1 MPTEA
6 DKTPLDATDA
16 VAGDEGATQ
25 NAATGDA
32 VDQEIRRALDA
43 AQAANEAAQDMADL
57 SASHRAFAQA
67 VMAGQ
72 KRNTLLAAGAAGG
85 AAVALV
91 LAGLVYFRSVEDLR
105 IAAAV
110 QTDAAKLLVEEVK
123 QIDGIGDTVEAQQ
136 ALMKE
141 DLLATLELVK
151 DEVRRAAMAA
161 VTPEPEPEAGAMEAQ
176 MANAIRAGVKED
188 LDLLRDEILMA
199 LAEVDLGATE
209 NPEMVELLA
218 GVRALVAAREA
229 AGEAAGEAAAKPQD
243 RPAARPASAP
253 AAPAAPRPSR
263 ITPPPAE
270 PNPFT
275 YP

>member
-6 DKTPLDATDA
+6 DKTPLDATED
-16 VAGDEGATQ
+16 VAAEEGGTTK
-25 NAATGDA
+25 AAEDA
-32 VDQEIRRALDA
+32 VDQGIRRALDA

-57 SASHRAFAQA
+57 SAAHRAFAEA
-67 VMAGQ
+67 VIAGQ
-72 KRNTLLAAGAAGG
+72 KRNTLLATGAAGG
-85 AAVALV
+85 AALALL

-105 IAAAV
+105 VAAAV

-123 QIDGIGDTVEAQQ
+123 QIDGISDTVEAQQ
-136 ALMKE
+136 AVMKE

-161 VTPEPEPEAGAMEAQ
+161 VTPEPEPEPEAAGALEEE
-176 MANAIRAGVKED
+176 MATAIREGMKAD
-188 LDLLRDEILMA
+188 LDMLRDEILMA
-199 LAEVDLGATE
+199 LAEVDVGAAE
-209 NPEMVELLA
+209 NPEMAELLA
-218 GVRALVAAREA
+218 GVRTLISAQGAD
-229 AGEAAGEAAAKPQD
+229 GAAAATPQ
-243 RPAARPASAP
+243 ARPASRPA

>member
-16 VAGDEGATQ
+16 VADDDGATKS
-25 NAATGDA
+25 AATGDA

-136 ALMKE
+136 ATMKE

-161 VTPEPEPEAGAMEAQ
+161 VTPEPEPEPEAGAMEAQ

-199 LAEVDLGATE
+199 LAEVDLGATQD
-209 NPEMVELLA
+209 PEMVELLA
-218 GVRALVAAREA
+218 GVRALVAARETT
-229 AGEAAGEAAAKPQD
+229 GEAAGEAAAKPQD
-243 RPAARPASAP
+243 RPASRPAS
-253 AAPAAPRPSR
+253 APAAPRPSR